1 MTDGR
6 FGHEVS
12 VGPGKMK
19 IQSYQP
25 PQNVDSVV
33 DTQLI
38 DGTYVMERRKSGD
51 RRRSRIRYKG
61 YERRRGADRRMS
73 GGIDEYA

>member
-1 MTDGR
+1 
-6 FGHEVS
+6 
-12 VGPGKMK
+12 MK
-19 IQSYQP
+19 VQSYQP

-51 RRRSRIRYKG
+51 RRRSKLRYKG
-61 YERRRGADRRMS
+61 YDRRLGADRRML
-73 GGIDEYA
+73 GEVDEYA